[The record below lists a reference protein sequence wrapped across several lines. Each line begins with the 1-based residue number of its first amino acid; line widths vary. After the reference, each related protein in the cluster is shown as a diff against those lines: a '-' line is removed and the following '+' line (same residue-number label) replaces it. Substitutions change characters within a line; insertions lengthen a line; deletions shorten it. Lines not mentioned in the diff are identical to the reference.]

1 MWFSTVLKTFNNY
14 DIILTNIT
22 NNLRM
27 NKCGAVFPVTNF
39 ELIQQSFLKVL
50 KISEFLLF
58 LNILK
63 EKLVIS
69 YLVDSFNLKT
79 V

>member
-1 MWFSTVLKTFNNY
+1 M
-14 DIILTNIT
+14 TNIS

-27 NKCGAVFPVTNF
+27 NKCGVFSLLLIF
-39 ELIQQSFLKVL
+39 ESIQQSFLKVL

-69 YLVDSFNLKT
+69 YLVDSFYLKT